1 MDLDIYDNQQIL
13 SIEDQQQAAAIFF
26 RQKYGL
32 AEKDFVPKSEER
44 QQRAVTEWVLERYDI
59 LRVRST
65 CQYYY
70 RPSTSESLVYK
81 RAETK
86 DDRDFRNMVKEGY
99 KAFNLAYT
107 GSKIKNT
114 VETLK
119 ERVEREHD
127 SIDQDILE
135 ISSGWYWDMNEAEIT
150 NSPEGECFVRLF
162 DNSGHNVKNKATV
175 DPENIIVPIV
185 KKVYK
190 DALCWIERNNGVL
203 PLPKAGAKP
212 EDYLAEG
219 MPVLPYFDFIDTWA
233 CGNEGVYNDILKAA
247 SSVFMKKK
255 PIGAFILTGLRRN
268 GKSTF
273 VKMMHM
279 MIGRANTSSV
289 RLAELH
295 DPHKNLTLLGTLLN
309 APDEEIEG
317 KDMSEEA
324 TADFKSMAA
333 HEELVLPV
341 MYSAQPQ
348 PISTDFVMFC
358 PMNDDPEWKG
368 NSASACTQRSLII
381 PFYAD
386 LSKFDNN
393 GHDFEAETFT
403 AVMFQELLGVLF
415 AFATYYKTRKIEFSK
430 TMENER
436 NAAAEK
442 SDSRVEFAKLFCKW
456 FDGYTNEN
464 LVFDEYKS
472 WCDKNGYHYDG
483 KRNLM
488 FAIDKIAH
496 GKSRTNVLIPGYED
510 YQRAI
515 RFSGKT
521 GDNFFAEDFQI
532 RAFKRTIGGI
542 LYTGKFHDEVGR
554 TRSGESVIMCLEE
567 WLARKSF
574 KKAQE
579 GGDDESGR

>member
-1 MDLDIYDNQQIL
+1 MDLEVYDN
-13 SIEDQQQAAAIFF
+13 SVPFSPSEQQQVAAMFI

-32 AEKDFVPKSEER
+32 TDKDFNARPEER
-44 QQRAVTEWVLERYDI
+44 QQRAVTDWVMERYDI

-70 RPSTSESLVYK
+70 RLASSESMVYK
-81 RAETK
+81 HAEVK
-86 DDRDFRNMVKEGY
+86 EDRDFRNIVKEGY
-99 KAFNLAYT
+99 KAFGLAYT
-107 GSKIKNT
+107 GNKIKNT

-119 ERVEREHD
+119 ERVEKEFN
-127 SIDQDILE
+127 SISQDVIE
-135 ISSGWYWDMNEAEIT
+135 VSEGWYWNTANAELEQGT
-150 NSPEGECFVRLF
+150 DTDCFVRLF
-162 DNSGHNVKNKATV
+162 DNSGHNVKNRATI
-175 DPENIIVPIV
+175 DPDDIVVPVI

-190 DALCWIERNNGVL
+190 DALCWIERNNGIL
-203 PLPKAGAKP
+203 PLPKDGKTYD
-212 EDYLAEG
+212 DYLAEG
-219 MPVLPYFDFIDTWA
+219 MPGLPYFEFIDTWA
-233 CGNEGVYNDILKAA
+233 CHDEGVYNDILKAA
-247 SSVFMKKK
+247 ASVFMKKK

-273 VKMMHM
+273 VKMLHTML
-279 MIGRANTSSV
+279 GRANTSSV

-295 DPHKNLTLLGTLLN
+295 DPHKNLTLLGSLLN

-317 KDMSEEA
+317 KDMSDEA

-403 AVMFQELLGVLF
+403 PAMYQDLLGVLF
-415 AFATYYKTRKIEFSK
+415 AFAHYYKDKKIEFSK

-436 NAAAEK
+436 VAAAEK
-442 SDSRVEFAKLFCKW
+442 SDSRVEFANLFCKW
-456 FDGYTNEN
+456 FDGYLSEN
-464 LVFDEYKS
+464 VVFDEYKS
-472 WCDKNGYHYDG
+472 WCDRNGYHYDS

-488 FAIDKIAH
+488 FAIDKVAH
-496 GKSRTNVLIPGYED
+496 GRKRTRVSIPGYD
-510 YQRAI
+510 GYQRAVK
-515 RFSGKT
+515 FSSKSGEI
-521 GDNFFAEDFQI
+521 FFAEDFEI
-532 RAFKRTIGGI
+532 KEFKRTIGGI
-542 LYTGKFHDEVGR
+542 LYVGKFHDENGR
-554 TRSGESVIMCLEE
+554 TRSGESVIIYLEE
-567 WLARKSF
+567 WLAKKTF
-574 KKAQE
+574 KDKEKQ
-579 GGDDESGR
+579 DELS

>member
-1 MDLDIYDNQQIL
+1 MDLEIYDN
-13 SIEDQQQAAAIFF
+13 SMPFSPAEQQQVAAMFV

-32 AEKDFVPKSEER
+32 TEKDFNARPEER
-44 QQRAVTEWVLERYDI
+44 QQRAVTNWVMERYDI
-59 LRVRST
+59 LRVRSS

-70 RPSTSESLVYK
+70 RPATAESMVYSH
-81 RAETK
+81 AEAK
-86 DDRDFRNMVKEGY
+86 EDRDFRNMVKEGY

-107 GSKIKNT
+107 GNKIKNT
-114 VETLK
+114 VDTLK
-119 ERVEREHD
+119 ERVEKEYS
-127 SIDQDILE
+127 SISQNIIE
-135 ISSGWYWDMNEAEIT
+135 ISDGWYWNVDKADIVKEFDDV
-150 NSPEGECFVRLF
+150 CFVKLF
-162 DNSGHNVKNKATV
+162 DNSGHSTQNKV
-175 DPENIIVPIV
+175 VIDPKDIVVPIT

-190 DALCWIERNNGVL
+190 DALCWIEKNNGIL
-203 PLPKAGAKP
+203 PLPKDGKTYD
-212 EDYLAEG
+212 DYLAEG
-219 MPVLPYFDFIDTWA
+219 LPGLPYFEFIDTWA

-247 SSVFMKKK
+247 ASVFMKKK

-273 VKMMHM
+273 VKMLHTML
-279 MIGRANTSSV
+279 GRANTSSV

-295 DPHKNLTLLGTLLN
+295 DPHKNLTLLGTMLN

-403 AVMFQELLGVLF
+403 PVMYQDLLGVLF
-415 AFATYYKTRKIEFSK
+415 AFAHYYKDKKMAFSQ

-436 NAAAEK
+436 VAAAEK
-442 SDSRVEFAKLFCKW
+442 SDSRVEFANLFCKW
-456 FDGYTNEN
+456 FDGYLSEN

-472 WCDKNGYHYDG
+472 WCDKNGYHYDN

-488 FAIDKIAH
+488 FAIDKVAH
-496 GKSRTNVLIPGYED
+496 GRKRTRVAIPGYDE

-515 RFSGKT
+515 RFSGKS
-521 GDNFFAEDFQI
+521 GDIFFAEDYEI
-532 RAFKRTIGGI
+532 REFKRTIGGI
-542 LYTGKFHDEVGR
+542 IYVGKYHDEVGR
-554 TRSGESVIMCLEE
+554 SRSGESVIMALEE
-567 WLARKSF
+567 WLAKKSF
-574 KKAQE
+574 KKQQE
-579 GGDDESGR
+579 GEDESGR